1 MNQIII
7 SRLFNV
13 DEYFLFSRGGAC
25 PQDGWVNDETGEP
38 VAPPEPDALVDWE
51 TIYGYNTPVNDVET
65 YPVKVFTV

>member
-25 PQDGWVNDETGEP
+25 PQDGWVNDETGEGKKT
-38 VAPPEPDALVDWE
+38 ASRFNSGRILGG
-51 TIYGYNTPVNDVET
+51 TNDEC
-65 YPVKVFTV
+65 